1 MRSLPVRFASALSF
15 GLLLSPSAVVCLAQE
30 PVIIQVQPTTF
41 AIPAGELTVADLID
55 KAAGFL
61 QWNILFHDAELAQ
74 GSSSPLKLQQAI
86 STDRQG
92 CEDLLSSLL
101 YQRGFVILPL
111 DEPRRLYE
119 VVSLYGPRSREV
131 TNRAAAR
138 TPEQVLARPTLR
150 MPVTVVVKLQHIN
163 AVVATNAL
171 RPFFASAGPAAALT
185 IGNAGNAGALIMT
198 GLQDQVATAVKLVQ
212 TVDVP
217 PPPETAPTPT
227 ERIEQLEARLAKI
240 EKLLEKAAE
249 KPTEKR

>member
-1 MRSLPVRFASALSF
+1 MRSSPVRFASLLSF
-15 GLLLSPSAVVCLAQE
+15 ALLLSPSTAVCLAQK
-30 PVIIQVQPTTF
+30 PVLIELQVTTF
-41 AIPAGELTVADLID
+41 AIPAGDLKVADLID
-55 KAAGFL
+55 RAAGFL

-74 GSSSPLKLQQAI
+74 GNSSPLKLQQAI

-111 DEPRRLYE
+111 DEPRHLYE
-119 VVSLYGPRSREV
+119 VVSLTGPRSREV
-131 TNRAAAR
+131 TNRAVAR

-150 MPVTVVVKLQHIN
+150 MPVTVVVSLKHIN
-163 AVVATNAL
+163 AIVATNAL
-171 RPFFASAGPAAALT
+171 RPFFASAGPTASLT
-185 IGNAGNAGALIMT
+185 IGNAGNAGALILT

-217 PPPETAPTPT
+217 PPPEAAPTPT
-227 ERIEQLEARLAKI
+227 ERLEQLEARLARI